1 MSLRPIYTEP
11 NDCQDC
17 YKCVRQCP
25 VKAIQIVNNMASI
38 DQDRCIYCGHCV
50 KICPVGA
57 KKVRDGV
64 SRAKFIL
71 NSNTKVIASIA
82 PSFISEFPHA
92 DYHQIVAALKE
103 LGFYGVSE
111 TALGA
116 EIVSK
121 QTANFLEETKAGFSI
136 SSACPVVVEL
146 ISKYYPK
153 HTSKIIPYVSPMIAH
168 AKLLKKLYGEDIKIV
183 FIGPCVGKKLE
194 ADEHN
199 DLVDVA
205 ISFKDLENWFVKEK
219 IELQDYEAFKDEKMI
234 PYKANKGSL
243 YPIDGGMIT
252 GIKDRVSATDSK
264 FMTFSGLRDIKEILD
279 DIDTENTDNTIFLE
293 LLACSGGC
301 VNGPGSSKQSSI
313 AQKRLKIINSLNEVD
328 EDRVSEEIDIEISKI
343 YKEHP
348 VKRRTNFP
356 EDEIKSA
363 LSLVG
368 KLTDKD
374 ELNCGGCGYDSCRE
388 FAKAMLE
395 GRAEKNMC
403 VSYMRKVA
411 QDKATVLLQKIP
423 SGVVI
428 VDQDLKVI
436 ELNIAFARMLGED
449 IESIFQA
456 SPGMEGA
463 DLTKLT
469 SLCNYFST
477 ALMTGKEITEIDV
490 EDEGR
495 LFNLSIFNV
504 QPHKLV
510 CGIIQNRH
518 NAEVN
523 KKLVVERTREVIKQ
537 NMKTV
542 QKVAYLLGENAAF
555 TDSLLNSILET
566 QDDDELDLD
575 GTF

>member
-38 DQDRCIYCGHCV
+38 DEDRCIYCGHCV

-57 KKVRDGV
+57 KKVRDGI

-71 NSNTKVIASIA
+71 NSNEKVVASIA
-82 PSFISEFPHA
+82 PSFISEFPNA
-92 DYHQIVAALKE
+92 DYHTIVAALKE
-103 LGFYGVSE
+103 LGFHGVSE

-121 QTANFLEETKAGFSI
+121 QTASFLEKADAGFHI

-146 ISKYYPK
+146 ISKYYPQ
-153 HTSKIIPYVSPMIAH
+153 HTNKIIPYVSPMLAH
-168 AKLLKKLYGEDIKIV
+168 ATLLKKVYGEDTKIV
-183 FIGPCVGKKLE
+183 FIGPCIGKKLE

-199 DLVDVA
+199 DLIDVV
-205 ISFKDLENWFVKEK
+205 ISFKDLENWFSQEK
-219 IELQDYEAFKDEKMI
+219 IELEDFDAFKNEEMI

-252 GIKDRVSATDSK
+252 GIKDRVSATDSR
-264 FMTFSGLRDIKEILD
+264 FMTFSGLKDIKEILD
-279 DIDTENTDNTIFLE
+279 DINNEKTDNNIFLE

-301 VNGPGSSKQSSI
+301 VNGPGSKKQSSI
-313 AQKRLKIINSLNEVD
+313 AQKRLKIINSLND
-328 EDRVSEEIDIEISKI
+328 CKEDCIREELDLDISKT
-343 YKEHP
+343 YKDHP
-348 VKRRTNFP
+348 VKILNDFSER
-356 EDEIKSA
+356 DIKSA

-368 KLTDKD
+368 KINEKD
-374 ELNCGGCGYDSCRE
+374 ELNCGGCGYDSCRD

-428 VDQDLKVI
+428 VDQDLKVV
-436 ELNIAFARMLGED
+436 ELNIAFAKMLGED
-449 IESIFQA
+449 IEAIFQA

-463 DLTKLT
+463 DLTKLS
-469 SLCNYFST
+469 SLGNYFST
-477 ALMTGKEITEIDV
+477 ALMTGQEITEKDV
-490 EDEGR
+490 DDEGR
-495 LFNLSIFNV
+495 LFHLSIFNV

-510 CGIIQNRH
+510 CGIIQNRQ

-523 KKLVVERTREVIKQ
+523 KKLVAERTREVIKQ

-542 QKVAYLLGENAAF
+542 QQVAYLLGENAAF
-555 TDSLLNSILET
+555 TDSLLNSITDT
-566 QDDDELDLD
+566 QNDEDLD